1 MTLVSC
7 QFCRA
12 QGECSLALTPP
23 HWGEL
28 VQTARVVN
36 FRKGS
41 VIYRQ
46 GFPAEGVFLLC
57 RGSTKLTTVS
67 ETGTERIAAFVIC
80 GELFGLDCLFPEP
93 VRYLS
98 AVARENS
105 QAAFVSTAQFH
116 RALHAKP
123 DLLWNVSLML
133 NDMFHRANRDKLAIS
148 GSRVRERIESVLL
161 DLAQR
166 AKQFEVAGK
175 PAFVSLTQRELA
187 ETLGVPE
194 ETICREMR
202 SMRTGEKNKLQTKPE
217 RRSAAG
223 VGAN

>member
-1 MTLVSC
+1 
-7 QFCRA
+7 
-12 QGECSLALTPP
+12 
-23 HWGEL
+23 
-28 VQTARVVN
+28 
-36 FRKGS
+36 
-41 VIYRQ
+41 
-46 GFPAEGVFLLC
+46 
-57 RGSTKLTTVS
+57 LTTVS

-98 AVARENS
+98 AVARETS

-116 RALHAKP
+116 KALHAKP

-175 PAFVSLTQRELA
+175 PAFVRLTQRELA

-194 ETICREMR
+194 ETVCRELR
-202 SMRTGEKNKLQTKPE
+202 ATRNGKKTELLDNPA
-217 RRSAAG
+217 RRSAASLG
-223 VGAN
+223 GN